1 MMRMGVGSGQGADS
15 AAAGRGA
22 ARQALERLGPGKPD
36 LVLVFASIHFDLPE
50 ALKGIREVT
59 GDAPLLGC
67 STAGEIGTE
76 GVQRNS
82 IVAAA
87 FALPDR
93 KLVTAMV
100 QGPNPDS
107 RAMGRDLAQ
116 QLLAAG
122 AKGTAIVFSDGLRGN
137 GTELVRG
144 IYEFLGPACAIA
156 GGAAGDDL
164 RIQETYQIFG
174 DKVHTDSVAGVCLN
188 GLEAGIALKHGFAPV
203 GRPMLIT
210 KSAGNQVL
218 EINSKPAA
226 QAYLE
231 YFGLK
236 REDFAGVPFANIPGA
251 HDHPLGIPKLGN
263 EFLIRHFIA
272 DTPQGAIV
280 CTGDMPQDHIV
291 RIMHGTTDTLIEA
304 AREASR
310 QALAALGSKKP
321 AAALIFNCASRLMLF
336 GERAQEELDAIKSV
350 IGPDVPMAGFYTYG
364 EMGKFKWGQPMLHN
378 LTLAVCL
385 LPQ

>member
-107 RAMGRDLAQ
+107 RAMG
-116 QLLAAG
+116 AG
-122 AKGTAIVFSDGLRGN
+122 SG
-137 GTELVRG
+137 
-144 IYEFLGPACAIA
+144 
-156 GGAAGDDL
+156 
-164 RIQETYQIFG
+164 
-174 DKVHTDSVAGVCLN
+174 
-188 GLEAGIALKHGFAPV
+188 
-203 GRPMLIT
+203 
-210 KSAGNQVL
+210 
-218 EINSKPAA
+218 
-226 QAYLE
+226 
-231 YFGLK
+231 
-236 REDFAGVPFANIPGA
+236 
-251 HDHPLGIPKLGN
+251 
-263 EFLIRHFIA
+263 
-272 DTPQGAIV
+272 
-280 CTGDMPQDHIV
+280 
-291 RIMHGTTDTLIEA
+291 
-304 AREASR
+304 
-310 QALAALGSKKP
+310 P
-321 AAALIFNCASRLMLF
+321 AAAGRRRQRDGHRFLR
-336 GERAQEELDAIKSV
+336 RAPGQRHRTR
-350 IGPDVPMAGFYTYG
+350 AGD
-364 EMGKFKWGQPMLHN
+364 L
-378 LTLAVCL
+378 
-385 LPQ
+385 